1 MGAIP
6 LGYKYDVVPI
16 PPVEEATTYID
27 AGDVVIGVEFRRLTD
42 EVVDTTFDAQI
53 QAASGIG
60 EARPV
65 SGLDEQGVS
74 LHVLDASTRLEYL
87 RFDNFD
93 DDPHYHYIVPG
104 SHNVVIP
111 FDTAASGDFIT
122 WALERIGSRLKEMLR
137 QAGADQLAGRVVMTD
152 IQAALPVVRETVTR
166 ADPRQAASR

>member
-6 LGYKYDVVPI
+6 LGYTYHVSPI

-42 EVVDTTFDAQI
+42 DVVDTTFDADT

-60 EARPV
+60 EARPAG
-65 SGLDEQGVS
+65 GLDEQGVS
-74 LHVLDASTRLEYL
+74 LHVLDAATRLEYL

-104 SHNVVIP
+104 SHNIVIP
-111 FDTAASGDFIT
+111 FDPAACGDFTT
-122 WALERIGSRLKEMLR
+122 WALERIGSRLKDMLR
-137 QAGADQLAGRVVMTD
+137 QAGAHQLADQVAMTD
-152 IQAALPVVRETVTR
+152 VHAALPAVRQTATR